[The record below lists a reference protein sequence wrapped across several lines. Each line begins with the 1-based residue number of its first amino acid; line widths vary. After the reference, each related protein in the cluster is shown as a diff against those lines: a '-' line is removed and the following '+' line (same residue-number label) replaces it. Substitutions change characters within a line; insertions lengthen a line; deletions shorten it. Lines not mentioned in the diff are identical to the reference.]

1 MRIARPASTFAV
13 LAIAGVTVLAACG
26 KSSTTGGGSSGG
38 GSAATQINGAFG
50 SVPAASGTPK
60 AGQTI
65 TVAEPPSATPTWIF
79 PITPG
84 ANGSVYTAYDF
95 QEKFWLPLY
104 WTVNGTAP
112 EIVPANSPANLPT
125 YSNGDK
131 TVTITMKTN
140 FKWANGSTVS
150 AKDVVFFLDL
160 LKAAIKENASNFGN
174 YSVGVGIPDQI
185 TSIKTPNATTVVLNL
200 NKAVNPTW
208 FTDNEL
214 GLISPLPTY
223 AWSKASANGPTI
235 DSTKPANAKKAYDF
249 LAAQS
254 KAVTTYASN
263 PLWQA
268 VDGPYKLT
276 SFTNTNGA
284 WTASPN
290 AAYGGPHAKVVSKLQ
305 NVPFTSDDAEFNAV
319 KAGSIDVGYMPQTD
333 VPQAASI
340 KSTYNVFGYP
350 VFGFNYVTYN
360 FKDTTGSFDKIIG
373 QLYVR
378 QALAHLQDEAG
389 IIKAFFHGAGGQAY
403 GPIPALPKSPYAPKN
418 ALSNPYPFSV
428 TAATNLL
435 KSHGW
440 TINAGGTDVCK
451 SAGSG
456 ANQCGAGI
464 AAGTKLA
471 FNLIYSTQPA
481 IIGQQVTDLA
491 SQAKKAGINISL
503 STSNFNFMISNYNDP
518 APAGKKNINKWAMED
533 FGGFTNST
541 DPTTNEVF
549 NTSGSFNIGG
559 YSDPKA
565 DQLIL
570 ASTIGSSA
578 SAVTAEASYLTTQQP
593 SMFQAGPDNIAVWK
607 KTISGDPASFES
619 LTQYQN
625 PAEYWFVKSG
635 S

>member
-26 KSSTTGGGSSGG
+26 KSSTSGGGSSGG

-140 FKWANGSTVS
+140 FKWVNGSTVS

-160 LKAAIKENASNFGN
+160 LKAAIKENASDFGN
-174 YSVGVGIPDQI
+174 YSVGVGIPDQL
-185 TSIKTPNATTVVLNL
+185 TSIKTPNATTIVLNL

-235 DSTKPANAKKAYDF
+235 DFTKPANAKKIYDF

-319 KAGSIDVGYMPQTD
+319 KAGSIDVGYMPQVD

-340 KSTYNVFGYP
+340 KSTYNVFGFP

-378 QALAHLQDEAG
+378 QALAHLQDQAG

-428 TAATNLL
+428 TAATTLL

-451 SAGSG
+451 SPGSG

-533 FGGFTNST
+533 FGGFTDST

-549 NTSGSFNIGG
+549 NTTGSFNIGG

-570 ASTIGSSA
+570 ASTIGASA
-578 SAVTAEASYLTTQQP
+578 SAVTAEASYLTSQQP
-593 SMFQAGPDNIAVWK
+593 SLFQAGPDNIAVWK

>member
-26 KSSTTGGGSSGG
+26 KSSTPGGGG
-38 GSAATQINGAFG
+38 GSAAGTISGAFG
-50 SVPAASGTPK
+50 TVPAASGTPK
-60 AGQTI
+60 AGRTI
-65 TVAEPPSATPTWIF
+65 TIAEPPSATPTWIL
-79 PITPG
+79 PLTPG

-131 TVTITMKTN
+131 TVTVTMKTN
-140 FKWANGSTVS
+140 FKWTNGSTVS
-150 AKDVVFFLDL
+150 AKDAVFFLYL

-174 YSVGVGIPDQI
+174 YSQGSGIPDQI
-185 TSIKTPNATTVVLNL
+185 TSIKTPNATTFVLTL

-223 AWSKASANGPTI
+223 AWAKASANGPTL
-235 DSTKPANAKKAYDF
+235 DFTKPANAKKIYDY

-284 WTASPN
+284 WEASPN
-290 AAYGGPHAKVVSKLQ
+290 PAYGGPHAKIVSKIKE
-305 NVPFTSDDAEFNAV
+305 VPFTSEDAEFNAV
-319 KAGSIDVGYMPQTD
+319 KAGSIDVGYEPQTD
-333 VPQAASI
+333 VPQTASI

-350 VFGFNYVTYN
+350 SFGWSYIAYN
-360 FKDTTGSFDKIIG
+360 FKDTTNHFDKIIG
-373 QLYVR
+373 QLYIR
-378 QALAHLQDEAG
+378 QAIAHLQDEAG

-418 ALSNPYPFSV
+418 ALTNPYPFSV
-428 TAATNLL
+428 ATATSIL

-440 TINAGGTDVCK
+440 TINAGGTDVCA

-456 ANQCGAGI
+456 PTQCGAGI
-464 AAGTKLA
+464 PAGTKLA
-471 FNLIYSTQPA
+471 FNIIYSTSPA

-503 STSNFNFMISNYNDP
+503 STSNFNFMISNYNNP
-518 APAGKKNINKWAMED
+518 TPAGKKNINKWAMQD
-533 FGGFTNST
+533 FGGFTQST
-541 DPTTNEVF
+541 YPTTNEVF
-549 NTSGSFNIGG
+549 NADGSFNLGS

-565 DQLIL
+565 DQLIQN
-570 ASTIGSSA
+570 STTGSNGN
-578 SAVTAEASYLTTQQP
+578 AVTQEAAYLTQQQP
-593 SMFQAGPDNIAVWK
+593 SLFQAGPDYIAVWK
-607 KTISGDPASFES
+607 KTLSGDPKSFEAI
-619 LTQYQN
+619 TQYQN
-625 PAEYWFVKSG
+625 PSEYWFFNK
-635 S
+635 